1 MAKMASSPPHFWN
14 GMSAWLEDPCCSGH
28 TLQGRQHRIPSSR
41 QRSRRRGEEAVESNR
56 RAGPHACARLRRPG
70 RAGTAPRP
78 RPTLA
83 QALEEASYDPPSSGA
98 LEPAAD
104 ARAALEEASYD
115 PPSSSALEPAGAAPV
130 PALPPPAPCPCLPSV
145 PRPAIEEG
153 EMFNL
158 GVDRFTQPYQQ
169 HSPAKTTPLFGVN
182 IHLYLDWEPV
192 LGVWPLCI

>member
-98 LEPAAD
+98 LEPA
-104 ARAALEEASYD
+104 
-115 PPSSSALEPAGAAPV
+115 GAAPL
-130 PALPPPAPCPCLPSV
+130 PALAPPAPCPRPSGV

-153 EMFNL
+153 ASAPPPRPAGPARRRRAPAHQTMADRMTPPQAPAQASGGGAAPALPGAVAACVPL
-158 GVDRFTQPYQQ
+158 GGYT
-169 HSPAKTTPLFGVN
+169 
-182 IHLYLDWEPV
+182 
-192 LGVWPLCI
+192 